1 MKIFIYIFFV
11 MKKLIF
17 VFLTSILVSFSFWQD
32 WNLPW
37 VHIIKRQQWLAPEKY
52 LFKDYKAYQKI
63 IKNNEELNEKIKQD
77 PTKYKSLLKKRAI
90 EKQRE
95 RYMITNWKSEIKAD
109 KVIKKIDWKTL
120 WWPIAYR
127 HNKTKIII
135 HHTASLYT
143 KNKNQKDVENFLRWI
158 YYYHAIKRWWWDI
171 WYNFII
177 DHFWNIYEWRKWW
190 VDVIWA
196 NAKRNNV
203 PSIWIV
209 LIWNFNLEKP
219 TKAQIDSL
227 IKLSTAL
234 VKKYN
239 IQPYKKQIY
248 HKTSWKYPYI
258 QDVKNYSIV
267 GHKDAGHTACPWKYI
282 YEMLSYIRQQV
293 YKNLHKTRTVSYKK
307 NIEKKKSTKNIYLGK
322 KFTFQD
328 KITIRLKNIK
338 DLKLCKSSIQWL
350 SAKCY
355 KDTITL
361 WYNSFFKFWTK
372 EIFAYW
378 EKNNY
383 RIKVYPIFLDAIRY
397 LMKKKA
403 EKYLWNKINKH
414 SIVKIK
420 HKIYYSSLKDIENK
434 MVSVLLYEL
443 SFFNHYEISC
453 DKTCNIFTSKWKIS
467 NIKSFKVDKL
477 DNLLIWINWKAINSS
492 YLKIVANHNWKIFFT
507 NYKRKSY
514 VWIPWNNFRWE
525 ILIKKDY
532 IKEIWK
538 SIKQQFVVINKLKF
552 YYYIAWIAEWND
564 QMPFEK
570 EKVMVLLVKTY
581 MLFYLDKWNIHPSIP
596 KQASYNAVDD
606 PRIFQKYVGAW
617 YEKTSKLWIKVVK
630 AMKDKY
636 LSYKNYVPILPYFS
650 CSKGFTISAKQKFGR
665 IDTPYLTNNIDLW
678 KCNKFYWHGV
688 WLSWKGAEFLANK
701 WLKYNQIINWYFP
714 GINILSK

>member
-1 MKIFIYIFFV
+1 
-11 MKKLIF
+11 
-17 VFLTSILVSFSFWQD
+17 
-32 WNLPW
+32 
-37 VHIIKRQQWLAPEKY
+37 
-52 LFKDYKAYQKI
+52 
-63 IKNNEELNEKIKQD
+63 
-77 PTKYKSLLKKRAI
+77 
-90 EKQRE
+90 
-95 RYMITNWKSEIKAD
+95 
-109 KVIKKIDWKTL
+109 
-120 WWPIAYR
+120 
-127 HNKTKIII
+127 
-135 HHTASLYT
+135 
-143 KNKNQKDVENFLRWI
+143 
-158 YYYHAIKRWWWDI
+158 
-171 WYNFII
+171 
-177 DHFWNIYEWRKWW
+177 
-190 VDVIWA
+190 VIWA

-203 PSIWIV
+203 PSVWIV

-219 TKAQIDSL
+219 IKAQIDSL

-248 HKTSWKYPYI
+248 HKSYWKYPYI

-267 GHKDAGHTACPWKYI
+267 GHKDAGRTQCPWKYL
-282 YEMLSYIRQQV
+282 YNMLSYIRLQV
-293 YKNLHKTRTVSYKK
+293 NENLNNVRTVSYKK
-307 NIEKKKSTKNIYLGK
+307 KIEKKKSVKNIYLGK

-328 KITIRLKNIK
+328 KITIKLKNIK
-338 DLKLCKSSIQWL
+338 NLKYCKSSIQWL

-361 WYNSFFKFWTK
+361 EYNSFFKFWTK

-383 RIKVYPIFLDAIRY
+383 KVRVYPIFLDAIRY

-403 EKYLWNKINKH
+403 EKYLWNKINKYN
-414 SIVKIK
+414 ITKVK

-434 MVSVLLYEL
+434 IVSVLLYEL
-443 SFFNHYEISC
+443 SFFKYYDISC
-453 DKTCNIFTSKWKIS
+453 DKTCDIFTSKWKIS

-477 DNLLIWINWKAINSS
+477 NNLLIWVNWKVINSS
-492 YLKIVANHNWKIFFT
+492 YLKIVANNNWKIFFT

-538 SIKQQFVVINKLKF
+538 SVKKQFVVINKLKF
-552 YYYIAWIAEWND
+552 YNYISWIAEWND

-596 KQASYNAVDD
+596 KQANYNSVDD

-617 YEKTSKLWIKVVK
+617 YEKTSKLWGKAVK
-630 AMKDKY
+630 TMKDKY

-665 IDTPYLTNNIDLW
+665 TDTPYLINNIDLW

-688 WLSWKGAEFLANK
+688 WLSWKWAEFLAKK

-714 GINILSK
+714 GVDILNK